1 MQTNLECMSLPLGGT
16 ETQHVA
22 LRTKQGDTTLC
33 QYTAETVE
41 KRARESE
48 EREVQRKEWA
58 ISVQTCDGVQE
69 YLLYSSKMKVSVR
82 LSQRMEGKKKNS

>member
-48 EREVQRKEWA
+48 QREVQRKE
-58 ISVQTCDGVQE
+58 
-69 YLLYSSKMKVSVR
+69 
-82 LSQRMEGKKKNS
+82 

>member
-1 MQTNLECMSLPLGGT
+1 MSLPLGGT

-48 EREVQRKEWA
+48 QRGVQRKEWA

-69 YLLYSSKMKVSVR
+69 YLQAFYSSKMKVSVR
-82 LSQRMEGKKKNS
+82 LSQRMEGKKKDY

>member
-1 MQTNLECMSLPLGGT
+1 MSLPLGGT

-48 EREVQRKEWA
+48 QREVQRKEWA
-58 ISVQTCDGVQE
+58 NGRYRFKHATVCRSITSI
-69 YLLYSSKMKVSVR
+69 L
-82 LSQRMEGKKKNS
+82 